1 MSATGTT
8 RADGEPGFSR
18 SARVLLEARFR
29 QGRARVRSSWYP
41 IVQAA
46 VAVAVSAAIGRYA
59 LGHQYP
65 FFAPV
70 AAWVCLGF
78 SADRKIRKVAELAV
92 GVALGVGLGDVVVRF
107 IGSGPW
113 QVALVLLVAATTA
126 RFLDRG
132 VTFTTQA
139 GVQALVI
146 VGLPSLGAS
155 GGGFGRWT
163 DAAVGGAV
171 ALAVT
176 ALTPS
181 DPRRP
186 VRAQS
191 RAATIELVGMLRTLA
206 RGLRTRTVQ
215 DVEDALVRG
224 RASQPALDDWH
235 DGAANAREL
244 ARVSPA
250 WRRHRAELGA
260 LGQSAVLVDRAMRN
274 ARVLARRSRSVV
286 AAETT
291 HELLGVATAV
301 DDLSRATDALG
312 TAMMTGATPTRARTE
327 LLAVTR
333 RLDPFVLAP
342 DDWQVQSLVLL
353 LRSLAVDLLEA
364 AGVSPIEARAALPEL

>member
-1 MSATGTT
+1 MSGA
-8 RADGEPGFSR
+8 RSDAPPGFRR
-18 SARVLLEARFR
+18 SSRVLVDARIR
-29 QGRARVRSSWYP
+29 QGRARVRSSAYP
-41 IVQAA
+41 ILQAA
-46 VAVAVSAAIGRYA
+46 VAVAIAAAIGRYV

-65 FFAPV
+65 FFATV
-70 AAWVCLGF
+70 SAWACLGF

-92 GVALGVGLGDVVVRF
+92 GVALGVALGDLVVRL
-107 IGSGPW
+107 IGGGPW

-146 VGLPSLGAS
+146 VGLPALGAS

-191 RAATIELVGMLRTLA
+191 RAVTIELVGTLAMLA
-206 RGLRTRTVQ
+206 RGLRTRTALE
-215 DVEDALVRG
+215 VEDALVRG
-224 RASQPALDDWH
+224 RASQPALDDWRE
-235 DGAANAREL
+235 GAANAIEL

-260 LGQSAVLVDRAMRN
+260 LGQSAVLADRAMRN
-274 ARVLARRSRSVV
+274 ARVLVRRSLSIV
-286 AAETT
+286 ADEAA
-291 HELLGVATAV
+291 HELQGIADVV
-301 DDLSRATDALG
+301 DDLARGTDALG
-312 TAMMTGATPTRARTE
+312 TAMMTGATPTRARIE
-327 LLAVTR
+327 LLAAAR

-364 AGVSPIEARAALPEL
+364 AGVDPLEARAGLPEL

>member
-1 MSATGTT
+1 MKAPATRRTN
-8 RADGEPGFSR
+8 GEPGFR
-18 SARVLLEARFR
+18 RAAGVLVEARLR
-29 QGRARVRSSWYP
+29 QGRARVRASWFP

-46 VAVAVSAAIGRYA
+46 VAVAVAAAIGRYV
-59 LGHQYP
+59 LGHQLP
-65 FFAPV
+65 FFATV

-78 SADRKIRKVAELAV
+78 SADRQIRKVAELAV
-92 GVALGVGLGDVVVRF
+92 GVALGVALGDVVVLL

-113 QVALVLLVAATTA
+113 QVALVLLVAALTA

-132 VTFTTQA
+132 AMLTTQA

-155 GGGFGRWT
+155 GGAFGRWS

-181 DPRRP
+181 DPRRR
-186 VRAQS
+186 VRTQA
-191 RAATIELVGMLRTLA
+191 RTATIELVGMLLTLA
-206 RGLRTRTVQ
+206 RGLRTGTAQ

-224 RASQPALDDWH
+224 RASQSALDDWH

-244 ARVSPA
+244 ARVAPA
-250 WRRHRAELGA
+250 WRRHRLELGA
-260 LGQSAVLVDRAMRN
+260 LLQSAVLADRAMRN
-274 ARVLARRSRSVV
+274 ARVLARRSLAVV
-286 AAETT
+286 AAESD
-291 HELLGVATAV
+291 HDLRGVASSV
-301 DDLSRATDALG
+301 DDLARATDALG
-312 TAMMTGATPTRARTE
+312 TALLTGSEPLQARRE
-327 LLAVTR
+327 LVAAAV

-353 LRSLAVDLLEA
+353 LRSLVVDLLEV
-364 AGVSPIEARAALPEL
+364 AGVPPLAARDALPEI

>member
-8 RADGEPGFSR
+8 RAEGEPGFRR

-92 GVALGVGLGDVVVRF
+92 GVALGVGLGDVVVRL

-191 RAATIELVGMLRTLA
+191 RAVTIELVGMLRTLA

-274 ARVLARRSRSVV
+274 ARVLARRSRSIV

-301 DDLSRATDALG
+301 DDLARGTDALG
-312 TAMMTGATPTRARTE
+312 TAMMTGATPTQARTE

-342 DDWQVQSLVLL
+342 DDWLVQSLVLL

-364 AGVSPIEARAALPEL
+364 AGVAPIEARAALPEL

>member
-8 RADGEPGFSR
+8 RAEGEPGFRR

-92 GVALGVGLGDVVVRF
+92 GVALGVGLGDVVVRL

-191 RAATIELVGMLRTLA
+191 RAVTIELVGMLRTLA

-274 ARVLARRSRSVV
+274 ARVLARRSRSIV

-301 DDLSRATDALG
+301 DDLARGTDALG
-312 TAMMTGATPTRARTE
+312 TAMMTGATPTQARTE

-342 DDWQVQSLVLL
+342 DDWLVQSLVLL

-364 AGVSPIEARAALPEL
+364 AGVSPTEARAALPEL

>member
-1 MSATGTT
+1 MSAA
-8 RADGEPGFSR
+8 RADGEPGFRRASR
-18 SARVLLEARFR
+18 VNLDARVR
-29 QGRARVRSSWYP
+29 QGRARVRSSAYP
-41 IVQAA
+41 ILQAA
-46 VAVAVSAAIGRYA
+46 VAVAVAAAIGRYV

-65 FFAPV
+65 FFATV
-70 AAWVCLGF
+70 SAWVCLGF
-78 SADRKIRKVAELAV
+78 SADRKIRKVAEVAV
-92 GVALGVGLGDVVVRF
+92 GVALGVGLGDVVVRL

-274 ARVLARRSRSVV
+274 ARVLARRSRSIV

-301 DDLSRATDALG
+301 DDLARGTDALG
-312 TAMMTGATPTRARTE
+312 TAMMTGATPTQARTE

-342 DDWQVQSLVLL
+342 DDWLVQSLVLL

-364 AGVSPIEARAALPEL
+364 AGVAPIEARAALPEL

>member
-8 RADGEPGFSR
+8 RAEGEPGFRR

-92 GVALGVGLGDVVVRF
+92 GVALGVGLGDVVVRL

-191 RAATIELVGMLRTLA
+191 RAVTIELVGMLRTLA

-250 WRRHRAELGA
+250 WRRHRAEIGA

-274 ARVLARRSRSVV
+274 ARVLARRSRSIV

-301 DDLSRATDALG
+301 DDLARGTDALG
-312 TAMMTGATPTRARTE
+312 TAMMTGATPTQARTE

-342 DDWQVQSLVLL
+342 DDWLVQSLVLL

-364 AGVSPIEARAALPEL
+364 AGVSPTEARAALPEL

>member
-8 RADGEPGFSR
+8 RADGEPGFRR

-244 ARVSPA
+244 ARLSPA
-250 WRRHRAELGA
+250 WRRHRAEVGA
-260 LGQSAVLVDRAMRN
+260 LGQSAVHVDRAMRN

-291 HELLGVATAV
+291 HELLGVASAV
-301 DDLSRATDALG
+301 DDLARGTDALG
-312 TAMMTGATPTRARTE
+312 TAMMTGATPVQARTE

-342 DDWQVQSLVLL
+342 DDWLVQSLVLL

-364 AGVSPIEARAALPEL
+364 AGVSPIEARAALPDL

>member
-8 RADGEPGFSR
+8 RAEGEPGFRR

-29 QGRARVRSSWYP
+29 QGRARGRSSWYP

-92 GVALGVGLGDVVVRF
+92 GVALGVGLGDVVVRL

-171 ALAVT
+171 
-176 ALTPS
+176 
-181 DPRRP
+181 
-186 VRAQS
+186 
-191 RAATIELVGMLRTLA
+191 
-206 RGLRTRTVQ
+206 
-215 DVEDALVRG
+215 
-224 RASQPALDDWH
+224 W
-235 DGAANAREL
+235 GAA
-244 ARVSPA
+244 
-250 WRRHRAELGA
+250 
-260 LGQSAVLVDRAMRN
+260 
-274 ARVLARRSRSVV
+274 V
-286 AAETT
+286 A
-291 HELLGVATAV
+291 
-301 DDLSRATDALG
+301 
-312 TAMMTGATPTRARTE
+312 
-327 LLAVTR
+327 
-333 RLDPFVLAP
+333 
-342 DDWQVQSLVLL
+342 
-353 LRSLAVDLLEA
+353 
-364 AGVSPIEARAALPEL
+364 

>member
-1 MSATGTT
+1 MSAAGSA
-8 RADGEPGFSR
+8 RADGEPGFR
-18 SARVLLEARFR
+18 RATRVLLDARVR

-41 IVQAA
+41 ILQAA
-46 VAVAVSAAIGRYA
+46 VAVAVAAAIGRYA

-235 DGAANAREL
+235 DGAASAREL
-244 ARVSPA
+244 ARLSPA

-286 AAETT
+286 GADTS
-291 HELLGVATAV
+291 HELLGVASTV
-301 DDLSRATDALG
+301 DDLARATDALG
-312 TAMMTGATPTRARTE
+312 TAMLTGATPVQARTE
-327 LLAVTR
+327 LLAATR

>member
-1 MSATGTT
+1 M
-8 RADGEPGFSR
+8 
-18 SARVLLEARFR
+18 
-29 QGRARVRSSWYP
+29 
-41 IVQAA
+41 
-46 VAVAVSAAIGRYA
+46 
-59 LGHQYP
+59 
-65 FFAPV
+65 
-70 AAWVCLGF
+70 
-78 SADRKIRKVAELAV
+78 
-92 GVALGVGLGDVVVRF
+92 RF

-235 DGAANAREL
+235 DGAASAREL
-244 ARVSPA
+244 ARLSPA

-286 AAETT
+286 GADTS
-291 HELLGVATAV
+291 HELLGVASTV
-301 DDLSRATDALG
+301 DDLARATDALG
-312 TAMMTGATPTRARTE
+312 TAMLTGATPVQARTE
-327 LLAVTR
+327 LLAATR